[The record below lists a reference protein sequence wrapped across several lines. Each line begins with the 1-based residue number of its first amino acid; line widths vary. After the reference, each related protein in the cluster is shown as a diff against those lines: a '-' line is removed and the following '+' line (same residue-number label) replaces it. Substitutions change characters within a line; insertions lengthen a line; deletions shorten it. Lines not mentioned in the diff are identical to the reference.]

1 MKRKRPKNVFLGH
14 LNINS
19 IKNKFESVWEL
30 IKDTFDIFLLSES
43 KLDSSFPDDQFSI
56 PGYRIVRK
64 DRDRNG
70 GGLLLYINEDIPF
83 KIIQNSSLPPTLEVL
98 PIEINLGRFKF
109 LLIGL
114 YKPPSVS
121 EKEFLLHLN
130 KAHNFFSTKYE
141 NITLIGD
148 FNMQPGNK
156 NLKDFRDL
164 NQLEHLILKPTCY
177 KGKTPS
183 TIDLIIT
190 NHKTSFMKSDT
201 CETGLSD
208 HHKMVH
214 SFLRKTF
221 AKGKPKTI
229 YYRCFKNFEQNKFNE
244 ELKKRISIDLS
255 FEAFLEIFQSTL
267 DRFAPYKQKKYGITT
282 ILS

>member
-1 MKRKRPKNVFLGH
+1 MKKKRSKNVFLGH

-70 GGLLLYINEDIPF
+70 GGLLLYIIEDIPF

-156 NLKDFRDL
+156 NLKDFCDL

-190 NHKTSFMKSDT
+190 DNKTSFMKSDT
-201 CETGLSD
+201 CETGTFIFDENLSQ
-208 HHKMVH
+208 
-214 SFLRKTF
+214 RKT
-221 AKGKPKTI
+221 
-229 YYRCFKNFEQNKFNE
+229 
-244 ELKKRISIDLS
+244 
-255 FEAFLEIFQSTL
+255 
-267 DRFAPYKQKKYGITT
+267 
-282 ILS
+282 